1 MSINTRL
8 FLVSLFSIILTFS
21 FSHTALA
28 AAPISTTI
36 SGSVTWTKAGGP
48 YLVSSIYIPT
58 GSSLTI
64 EPGSVIYV
72 SNGAYAFNVSG
83 SLRIGAVNA
92 ERTLVTSEN
101 NITGGLPNIGDWKS
115 ILVNSGG
122 SLTITN
128 TDITYGGMPVSC
140 GCGGLNPLPL
150 IENDGGIVTLDQVA
164 LAQMQSY
171 GLMQTSGT
179 TTITNSIIKDA
190 SHGAFVTGG
199 MFELASTVFSNIG
212 TYNAAIYAG
221 EFVNGGGNRGGTGFF
236 VGNIKKGSSVWVGD
250 DVPYVIANLQIPAN
264 ASLTIN
270 PGATVK
276 IVTDAYGFFVSG
288 ELNIGAS
295 STLPV
300 IITSITDDTVLGDT
314 NNDGN
319 ATVAAPGIWKTNVIT
334 PGAYAHIINT
344 EIRYGGGFIS
354 CGCGGLTGLSLI
366 ENDGGVLLLDHAV
379 LSQSKNDAIE
389 QKAGTTTV
397 MHTTFSQLARNGATE
412 LSGYMNV
419 SNDSFNQM
427 QTGIF
432 STGGTLEFFHNTF
445 SSISGYGAEVYSTF
459 INHGSNSGSAIL
471 LRQAVR
477 TNSII
482 SKDNIPYIVKSIYVY
497 SGAVLTIGP
506 GAVLKILP
514 DAYFA
519 IEGTLN
525 MGSSSSTDK
534 TIITSIKDDSILG
547 DTNGDG
553 STTPLAGD
561 WPAIRF
567 EAGSKG
573 TLLNT
578 IIHYGGGTLYDST
591 IAAVTAFP
599 MIKNRGGNLILDNVT
614 LTNTGNY
621 GIYQTSGGTTI
632 THSEIADS
640 VYYGV
645 LVTGGTMSIHS
656 TSIHNNQGYGVF
668 NSSAANIVDATNNW
682 WGAFGGP
689 THASNPF
696 GSGDRVSDNVD
707 YEQWLTEEP
716 QGTCV
721 VNCFSNVLFLPGVM
735 GSNLYDLTGNRVWLS
750 DNDAEADYLHMNAS
764 GTSEHQDITTKDA
777 MSTADGQQLNTN
789 IYKSFLLEMKS
800 WETAYGITATTTP
813 YDWRLDYESNV
824 TQGRKLTNGT
834 ISYLVP
840 PEAGHDSYVIE
851 TLKQLA
857 STSKT
862 GKVTIIAH
870 SQGGLLTK
878 ALTNKLGVDASKYI
892 DKIIFIATP
901 QLGTP
906 EAVARILL
914 GTDAGITGAISNA
927 KVRDL
932 AQHMQSAS
940 NLLPSAE
947 YFHYVDDPVITIAS
961 STLPDWSNPYVTTIH
976 SSQGVYNFMADIAHT
991 HTKPAYADLTN
1002 PEIVDQPFLDR
1013 AKAVHDNL
1021 DHWLPPR
1028 GVQLTVIA
1036 GWGEETLSGIDFKSE
1051 RSCVRVESVI
1061 IQSRTSYYCAEWG
1074 GKVTHNSRHVID
1086 GDGTVLEPSALWL
1099 NGAISTRYW
1108 VDLLLY
1114 NSDWH
1119 IDRDHKN
1126 ILEVPQLRTLL
1137 ANILTG
1143 STASLPTYLSN
1154 TAPQYT
1160 GNIPRLHF
1168 TLHSPLSLEFYDLLG
1183 NHVGYS
1189 TTTGLVDHNIPGVR
1203 YERYGDVQWLSVP
1216 KELKG
1221 KLMMH
1226 GTGSGS
1232 FALDVEEV
1240 NGNKVIVTTSF
1251 EEILSSTSTVVTMNI
1266 TPLISATGS
1275 STLVVDQD
1283 GNGTTDLILQ
1293 AKQNGVVTP
1302 PIFIPD
1308 TTPPTTTA
1316 TTTGTLGKNGWY
1328 TSNVLVTL
1336 TATDTESGVAS
1347 TTYSLNSGVIWST
1360 YTAPITITQEGSTTI
1375 LYRSTDKAGNREATN
1390 TLVIKIDKAAPE
1402 VRMVFD
1408 PTTQLLKITGID
1420 SLSSTTVV
1428 TTATSSLITDQAG
1441 HALQILITQAKPKT
1455 RRINVLLTKLLYDG
1469 VATSASISLKYKWNT
1484 NTDGTYK
1491 LFAAHIASS
1500 TVLIETHFRPKE
1512 NQTILMTT
1520 PIDMDDSDT
1529 DDSADARA
1537 TKTSL
1542 PGMIVEGL
1550 VTNRGKI
1557 NVWY

>member
-28 AAPISTTI
+28 AAPISITI

-128 TDITYGGMPVSC
+128 TNITYGGMPVSC

-150 IENDGGIVTLDQVA
+150 IENDGGIVTLDQVP

-179 TTITNSIIKDA
+179 TTIANSIIKDA

-379 LSQSKNDAIE
+379 LSRSQNDGIV
-389 QKAGTTTV
+389 QTAGTTTV
-397 MHTTFSQLARNGATE
+397 MHTTFATLARSAITTQT
-412 LSGYMNV
+412 GYMHVTEN
-419 SNDSFNQM
+419 SFNDM

-432 STGGTLEFFHNTF
+432 AYGGVLELFHNTF

-477 TNSII
+477 TNSIL

-547 DTNGDG
+547 DTNSDG

-591 IAAVTAFP
+591 IAGVTAFP

-682 WGAFGGP
+682 WGTFGGP

-707 YEQWLTEEP
+707 YGQWLTEEP
-716 QGTCV
+716 QGVCV
-721 VNCFSNVLFLPGVM
+721 VNCFSNVLFLPGLEA
-735 GSNLYDLTGNRVWLS
+735 SRLYRPTRIDETGTEKQLWEPTSDANVSDLFLDANGKQPSPWLNS
-750 DNDAEADYLHMNAS
+750 SQIY
-764 GTSEHQDITTKDA
+764 TKDVVDEA
-777 MSTADGQQLNTN
+777 YVTNAGPN
-789 IYKSFLLEMKS
+789 IYKSFLEQLSKMKN
-800 WETAYGITATTTP
+800 TDHLIADYAAVP
-813 YDWRLDYESNV
+813 YDWRLSLQDILA
-824 TQGRKLTNGT
+824 GGT
-834 ISYLVP
+834 KTGDHISY
-840 PEAGHDSYVIE
+840 I
-851 TLKQLA
+851 
-857 STSKT
+857 STST
-862 GKVTIIAH
+862 DPYILSELRRLVASSRNGKVTIMAH
-870 SQGGLLTK
+870 SNGGLV
-878 ALTNKLGVDASKYI
+878 AKLLLKQLEDNNDPLLAHI
-892 DKIIFIATP
+892 DKLILIASP
-901 QLGTP
+901 QVGTP
-906 EAVARILL
+906 EALGALLFGFNQGIPANAPVFLSESTAR
-914 GTDAGITGAISNA
+914 TFAENSPGAN
-927 KVRDL
+927 
-932 AQHMQSAS
+932 
-940 NLLPSAE
+940 NLLPSAK
-947 YFHYVDDPVITIAS
+947 YFTLVHDSAHPLISFDNSNELSAYRSLYGQVIGNNIELQGFLMGNEGRLKPPS
-961 STLPDWSNPYVTTIH
+961 WNLSQPNILNSTLVHNASETHVAIDDWAPTSTIK
-976 SSQGVYNFMADIAHT
+976 VI
-991 HTKPAYADLTN
+991 
-1002 PEIVDQPFLDR
+1002 E
-1013 AKAVHDNL
+1013 
-1021 DHWLPPR
+1021 
-1028 GVQLTVIA
+1028 IA
-1036 GWGEETLSGIDFKSE
+1036 GWGNDTLAGLKFWMEPNFNSFGTHFRYTPDI
-1051 RSCVRVESVI
+1051 VE
-1061 IQSRTSYYCAEWG
+1061 
-1074 GKVTHNSRHVID
+1074 D
-1086 GDGTVLEPSALWL
+1086 GDGTVVAPSALAM
-1099 NGAISTRYW
+1099 NSAPNVSRYW
-1108 VDLLLY
+1108 VNMRKY
-1114 NSDWH
+1114 NRAGFLRSN
-1119 IDRDHKN
+1119 INRDHKD
-1126 ILEVPQLRTLL
+1126 ILEVVNLLDFLRDNVTHNVNTDL
-1137 ANILTG
+1137 A
-1143 STASLPTYLSN
+1143 TYLYISTSTPQVN
-1154 TAPQYT
+1154 TQEK
-1160 GNIPRLHF
+1160 RLHYL
-1168 TLHSPLSLEFYDLLG
+1168 LHSPLSLHIYDTQG
-1183 NHVGYS
+1183 NHTGISTSTGKIEEQIPDSHYQTFGEVKYISAPAS
-1189 TTTGLVDHNIPGVR
+1189 TTLHLVMNGQATGIFTLKMDEVQGDEVTASTTFLSIP
-1203 YERYGDVQWLSVP
+1203 
-1216 KELKG
+1216 
-1221 KLMMH
+1221 
-1226 GTGSGS
+1226 
-1232 FALDVEEV
+1232 
-1240 NGNKVIVTTSF
+1240 
-1251 EEILSSTSTVVTMNI
+1251 SSTSSIVTLDTLAGGGIASISELHIDENGDGI
-1266 TPLISATGS
+1266 IDISLIPKLNGIVTLDRTKSPLIITANNQSITLGSVIPLLSGTLSGFVNGDSATS
-1275 STLVVDQD
+1275 STV
-1283 GNGTTDLILQ
+1283 GS
-1293 AKQNGVVTP
+1293 P
-1302 PIFIPD
+1302 SC
-1308 TTPPTTTA
+1308 TTTA
-1316 TTTGTLGKNGWY
+1316 TSFSPVGTYPITCTKGSLTSSKYDFTTFASGTL
-1328 TSNVLVTL
+1328 TVLYKWSGFLQPINDVIYNPTL
-1336 TATDTESGVAS
+1336 
-1347 TTYSLNSGVIWST
+1347 SLSVFKG
-1360 YTAPITITQEGSTTI
+1360 GSTI
-1375 LYRSTDKAGNREATN
+1375 PVKFQLKKADGT
-1390 TLVIKIDKAAPE
+1390 V
-1402 VRMVFD
+1402 V
-1408 PTTQLLKITGID
+1408 Q
-1420 SLSSTTVV
+1420 SSTSPLWLTVQKGNAMNSLINESIFSDS
-1428 TTATSSLITDQAG
+1428 ATSSTAYRYDTT
-1441 HALQILITQAKPKT
+1441 TQQYIYNWSTKG
-1455 RRINVLLTKLLYDG
+1455 LLTGYWYKVFAKLE
-1469 VATSASISLKYKWNT
+1469 
-1484 NTDGTYK
+1484 DGT
-1491 LFAAHIASS
+1491 
-1500 TVLIETHFRPKE
+1500 T
-1512 NQTILMTT
+1512 
-1520 PIDMDDSDT
+1520 
-1529 DDSADARA
+1529 
-1537 TKTSL
+1537 
-1542 PGMIVEGL
+1542 
-1550 VTNRGKI
+1550 RGVVVGI
-1557 NVWY
+1557 R